1 MNHPIKRFK
10 ADDLERNKA
19 NLKYDLYAGQ
29 QCSESSG
36 LPNYVQQNF
45 TDGIKNEMLKGDE
58 SKNSNGGKEN
68 RNDGEADKNSNT
80 ENLFTSEGLQPSY
93 ADLNKIFDNSD
104 DNSNDD
110 HVSLAMIYLKE
121 TLLKTTFLQLQ
132 LVDNTPP
139 GSNKSIG
146 CHPDMELS
154 ENETKRDKMTFSS
167 FASLNN
173 NGLTTLINSGS
184 NNAIGLIRNEE
195 LAKMF
200 PTPPSIEQHANSSPG
215 GVCGNISD
223 SLMETIEMT
232 SLAKSESYQNF
243 GSPPEEPIED
253 WSYVFIPTKTS
264 MIVGSSKYAPL
275 NNLLSQTLPP
285 INLPPT
291 CNYKPSWVKQ
301 KEEEEV
307 RKKQQEVSA
316 AKNEAAK
323 KDSKSSAELPSI
335 EIKKE
340 NIKMEVMS
348 PLNNGKPFPMSSPF
362 GARSNKSES
371 GSTIINKLLSQGPSP
386 SPNMLRN
393 SVHTP
398 MESPSTSSMQ
408 NSYNSP
414 YGGPMSQESIFR
426 KTLGMP
432 MAPAHHSQPPPP
444 YDVAIHSPSLNSNLN
459 AVNDDISNNNKKNAS
474 NIRSNPFIRQ
484 SKAGQK
490 TPEANSLLVNVLLYD
505 TSLNIFRD
513 HNFDSCTICVC
524 NAGPKCVGNIRGLD
538 SGIYLSLAASC
549 HFNENLTTIVERSQE
564 AKLSAS
570 KRDQSGI
577 KYMGNNR
584 NLMNHLSS
592 DSPRSISSISS
603 CSSSGSSSSSSSG
616 SSSSSSEAM
625 SPCVSNVQLM
635 LSGYPDDDPIFC
647 RCGFSA
653 VVNRRLAH
661 QTGLF
666 YEDEMEIT
674 GMAKDPSGYKK
685 RSLFSLLLKQK
696 QSKGDDEK
704 QKHGALENVSKEM
717 QELSIA
723 NLSPIF
729 DLLRNQCTLFQ
740 NSSNSVQRAIKHLN
754 QEKYSPIIANKH
766 VNILEYIDAY
776 DIVTL
781 ALEQG
786 RYVFEKFD
794 GYNNRQLYIPNH
806 QKQLEKRPTTSQQAI
821 SVHKW
826 PYLNAAG
833 PKTNQDIIRVM
844 KSMQVLLQKAFN
856 QNGTTG
862 LWDAPYAV
870 RGPLTWR
877 EFHRLAGR
885 GIGQCEPQPVPS
897 VVVGHDKEWLCI
909 SPYALQFWDKLLLEP
924 YSHPRDI
931 AYIVVSPDNNFITS
945 RVKTFFKELST
956 TYEMCRLGRHQP
968 IKGWEGILRVG
979 KSIVK
984 QESNLEDD
992 WLQSLDSNKLNE
1004 LLRLYGVAF
1013 QQQLVP
1019 YLSKIPQDRS
1029 LLYPPESFYSN
1040 SFKDHHQHLRP
1051 TSLSSPMLPP
1061 HTPESSMSAN
1071 GSMLSCDKGPNTPKS
1086 DQDESKDNLNLSA
1099 SSSDLM
1105 NHQLDQLANPPHIV
1119 LYIVEPFTSGTDSTS
1134 LERVAC
1140 LSLLKYYSNVLN
1152 AIPESIKSNISVQII
1167 AQESILEL
1175 GRNRDITR
1183 WSDHMRN
1190 LALNVFTQS
1199 HRYLS
1204 HSNTVKSLTGF
1215 GTAASAE
1222 EFMKTKDDKNRT
1234 AVKLYTPPYI
1244 LSTRNA
1250 KSENVENFGQTGME
1264 QQCSSIM
1271 YCCYCLSEDQSMLL
1285 AVVTDE
1291 RGEFLENCTINID
1304 IPNRKRRKKT
1314 SARRIGLQKLMDF
1327 ILGVMSQTVKPWRL
1341 VIGRIGRIGHG
1352 ELKGWSWLLSKPNL
1366 VKASKYLKDIC
1377 KQCSVMYP
1385 QAVPSIWSACL
1396 VTLEPDSNFR
1406 VMPDQFTPDERFS
1419 QRSAQS
1425 PLSTPQ
1431 DVTCTHILVFPTSAI
1446 LQVRSEL

>member
-1 MNHPIKRFK
+1 
-10 ADDLERNKA
+10 
-19 NLKYDLYAGQ
+19 
-29 QCSESSG
+29 
-36 LPNYVQQNF
+36 
-45 TDGIKNEMLKGDE
+45 
-58 SKNSNGGKEN
+58 
-68 RNDGEADKNSNT
+68 
-80 ENLFTSEGLQPSY
+80 
-93 ADLNKIFDNSD
+93 
-104 DNSNDD
+104 
-110 HVSLAMIYLKE
+110 
-121 TLLKTTFLQLQ
+121 
-132 LVDNTPP
+132 
-139 GSNKSIG
+139 
-146 CHPDMELS
+146 
-154 ENETKRDKMTFSS
+154 MTFGS
-167 FASLNN
+167 FASLTN
-173 NGLTTLINSGS
+173 NGLTSLINNSS
-184 NNAIGLIRNEE
+184 NNINTIRNEE
-195 LAKMF
+195 LSKMF
-200 PTPPSIEQHANSSPG
+200 PTPPSIEQHTNSSPG
-215 GVCGNISD
+215 GVCGHISD
-223 SLMETIEMT
+223 GLMESIEMAA
-232 SLAKSESYQNF
+232 SAKSESYHNF
-243 GSPPEEPIED
+243 GSPPEEAIED
-253 WSYVFIPTKTS
+253 WSYVFIPSKMST
-264 MIVGSSKYAPL
+264 IVGSSKYAPL
-275 NNLLSQTLPP
+275 NNLLSQTLPS
-285 INLPPT
+285 INLPT
-291 CNYKPSWVKQ
+291 NSSYKPSWIKQ
-301 KEEEEV
+301 KEQEEV
-307 RKKQQEVSA
+307 RKKQMEANVPKIDSM
-316 AKNEAAK
+316 KKENEASVT
-323 KDSKSSAELPSI
+323 D
-335 EIKKE
+335 IKKE
-340 NIKMEVMS
+340 IKAEVMS
-348 PLNNGKPFPMSSPF
+348 PMTGKSLPMTSPF
-362 GARSNKSES
+362 GARSIKSEN
-371 GSTIINKLLSQGPSP
+371 GSTIINKLLSQGQTPP
-386 SPNMLRN
+386 PNIYKN
-393 SVHTP
+393 SIHPP
-398 MESPSTSSMQ
+398 MESPSIQS
-408 NSYNSP
+408 NYNSP
-414 YGGPMSQESIFR
+414 YGGPMSQDSIFR
-426 KTLGMP
+426 KTMGIPMP
-432 MAPAHHSQPPPP
+432 PVHHSQPPPP

-459 AVNDDISNNNKKNAS
+459 AANNDDISNNNKKHIKNNA
-474 NIRSNPFIRQ
+474 FGRQ
-484 SKAGQK
+484 TLSGQK
-490 TPEANSLLVNVLLYD
+490 APEANSLLVNVLLYD

-549 HFNENLTTIVERSQE
+549 HFNENLTTVVERSQE
-564 AKLSAS
+564 GKLSAS
-570 KRDQSGI
+570 KRDQNGI

-584 NLMNHLSS
+584 NLMNHLTT

-625 SPCVSNVQLM
+625 SPCVSNVQLN
-635 LSGYPDDDPIFC
+635 LTGYPDDDPIFC

-685 RSLFSLLLKQK
+685 RSLLSLLLKQRQNK
-696 QSKGDDEK
+696 FNQEDEK
-704 QKHGALENVSKEM
+704 QKHGAIESVTKEL
-717 QELSIA
+717 QEFSLS
-723 NLSPIF
+723 NLAPIF

-754 QEKYSPIIANKH
+754 QEKYSPVVVNKH
-766 VNILEYIDAY
+766 VNILEFIDAF

-786 RYVFEKFD
+786 RYIFERFD
-794 GYNNRQLYIPNH
+794 GYNNRQLYIPNQ
-806 QKQLEKRPTTSQQAI
+806 QKQLEKKPSTGQQSI

-833 PKTNQDIIRVM
+833 PKSNQDIIRVM
-844 KSMQVLLQKAFN
+844 KSMQSLLQKAFN

-897 VVVGHDKEWLCI
+897 VVVGHDKEWLCV

-931 AYIVVSPDNNFITS
+931 AYIVVSPDNNFITA

-968 IKGWEGILRVG
+968 IKGWDGILRVG
-979 KSIVK
+979 KSSIK
-984 QESNLEDD
+984 QENSLDDD

-1004 LLRLYGVAF
+1004 LLRLYGVTF

-1019 YLSKIPQDRS
+1019 YLSKIPQDKS
-1029 LLYPPESFYSN
+1029 LLYPPDSFCSSSY
-1040 SFKDHHQHLRP
+1040 KDHHQQQRP
-1051 TSLSSPMLPP
+1051 LSLSSPMLPP

-1071 GSMLSCDKGPNTPKS
+1071 GSNLSSSMQCEKGPNTPKS
-1086 DQDESKDNLNLSA
+1086 DQDESKDNLNSSA
-1099 SSSDLM
+1099 SASEILSQ
-1105 NHQLDQLANPPHIV
+1105 QLDQLANPPHIV

-1140 LSLLKYYSNVLN
+1140 LSLLKYYSNVLS
-1152 AIPESIKSNISVQII
+1152 AIPESIRSNISVQIV

-1204 HSNTVKSLTGF
+1204 HSKSIKSLTGF
-1215 GTAASAE
+1215 GTAANAE
-1222 EFMKTKDDKNRT
+1222 AFMKTKDDKNRT

-1250 KSENVENFGQTGME
+1250 KSENVENFGQSGIE

-1285 AVVTDE
+1285 AVLTDE

-1419 QRSAQS
+1419 QRSTQS

-1446 LQVRSEL
+1446 LQVRTSMEKILSF

>member
-1 MNHPIKRFK
+1 M
-10 ADDLERNKA
+10 
-19 NLKYDLYAGQ
+19 
-29 QCSESSG
+29 
-36 LPNYVQQNF
+36 
-45 TDGIKNEMLKGDE
+45 
-58 SKNSNGGKEN
+58 
-68 RNDGEADKNSNT
+68 
-80 ENLFTSEGLQPSY
+80 
-93 ADLNKIFDNSD
+93 
-104 DNSNDD
+104 
-110 HVSLAMIYLKE
+110 
-121 TLLKTTFLQLQ
+121 
-132 LVDNTPP
+132 
-139 GSNKSIG
+139 
-146 CHPDMELS
+146 
-154 ENETKRDKMTFSS
+154 
-167 FASLNN
+167 
-173 NGLTTLINSGS
+173 
-184 NNAIGLIRNEE
+184 NAIGLIRNEE
-195 LAKMF
+195 LSKMF
-200 PTPPSIEQHANSSPG
+200 PTPPSIEQHTNSSPG

-223 SLMETIEMT
+223 GLMESIEMT
-232 SLAKSESYQNF
+232 SAAKSDPYHYF

-253 WSYVFIPTKTS
+253 WSFVFIPTKTS
-264 MIVGSSKYAPL
+264 MIVGSSKYSPL
-275 NNLLSQTLPP
+275 TNLLSQTLPQ
-285 INLPPT
+285 INLPP
-291 CNYKPSWVKQ
+291 NSSYKPSWIKQ
-301 KEEEEV
+301 KEQEEV
-307 RKKQQEVSA
+307 RKKQLETTA
-316 AKNEAAK
+316 P
-323 KDSKSSAELPSI
+323 KSDM
-335 EIKKE
+335 IKKE
-340 NIKMEVMS
+340 LQDVSMDMKREIKMEVMS
-348 PLNNGKPFPMSSPF
+348 PMNKPVPMSSPY
-362 GARSNKSES
+362 GAKSIKSE
-371 GSTIINKLLSQGPSP
+371 GGNTIINKLLSQGPTP
-386 SPNMLRN
+386 PPNIYKN
-393 SVHTP
+393 SIHPP
-398 MESPSTSSMQ
+398 MESPSMH
-408 NSYNSP
+408 NNYNSP

-426 KTLGMP
+426 KTMGMP
-432 MAPAHHSQPPPP
+432 MQHHSQPPPP
-444 YDVAIHSPSLNSNLN
+444 YDVAIHSPSLNSNVN
-459 AVNDDISNNNKKNAS
+459 AANNDDICNNNKKNIS
-474 NIRSNPFIRQ
+474 SMKGGSFNRQ
-484 SKAGQK
+484 SQMGKAQ
-490 TPEANSLLVNVLLYD
+490 EANSLLVNVLLYD

-524 NAGPKCVGNIRGLD
+524 NAGQNCVGNIRGLD

-564 AKLSAS
+564 GKSAT
-570 KRDQSGI
+570 KRDPNGI

-584 NLMNHLSS
+584 NLMNHLTT

-603 CSSSGSSSSSSSG
+603 CSSSGSSGSSSSG

-625 SPCVSNVQLM
+625 SPGVNNVQLM
-635 LSGYPDDDPIFC
+635 LNGYPDEDPIFC

-661 QTGLF
+661 QNGLF

-674 GMAKDPSGYKK
+674 GMAKDPSSFKK
-685 RSLFSLLLKQK
+685 RSLLSLLLKQRQNK
-696 QSKGDDEK
+696 FNQGDDESK
-704 QKHGALENVSKEM
+704 QKQNAIESTTKDF

-723 NLSPIF
+723 NLAPIF
-729 DLLRNQCTLFQ
+729 DLIRNQCTLFQ
-740 NSSNSVQRAIKHLN
+740 NSSNSIQRAIKHLN
-754 QEKYSPIIANKH
+754 QEKYSPMIANKH
-766 VNILEYIDAY
+766 VNVLEFIDAF
-776 DIVTL
+776 DIVSL

-786 RYVFEKFD
+786 RYIFEKFD
-794 GYNNRQLYIPNH
+794 GYNNRQLYVPNQ
-806 QKQLEKRPTTSQQAI
+806 QKAIEKKSSASHQAI

-833 PKTNQDIIRVM
+833 PKSNQDIIRVM

-885 GIGQCEPQPVPS
+885 GTGQCEPQPVPS
-897 VVVGHDKEWLCI
+897 VVVGHDKEWLCV

-924 YSHPRDI
+924 YSYPKDI
-931 AYIVVSPDNNFITS
+931 AYIIISPDNDFITS

-968 IKGWEGILRVG
+968 VKGWDGILRVG
-979 KSIVK
+979 RTLMKPDNS
-984 QESNLEDD
+984 LDDD

-1004 LLRLYGVAF
+1004 LLRLYGITF

-1019 YLSKIPQDRS
+1019 YLSKIPQDKT
-1029 LLYPPESFYSN
+1029 LLNPPEGFHSN
-1040 SFKDHHQHLRP
+1040 SYKDHHNRMS
-1051 TSLSSPMLPP
+1051 SLSSPMLPP
-1061 HTPESSMSAN
+1061 HTPDPSISG
-1071 GSMLSCDKGPNTPKS
+1071 GSTSCDRGPNTPKS
-1086 DQDESKDNLNLSA
+1086 DHDDSKENLNTSA
-1099 SSSDLM
+1099 TTSEIMS
-1105 NHQLDQLANPPHIV
+1105 HPVEVTNPPHIV

-1152 AIPESIKSNISVQII
+1152 AIPESIRTNISMQII
-1167 AQESILEL
+1167 AQESIMEL
-1175 GRNRDITR
+1175 GKNRDINR

-1190 LALNVFTQS
+1190 LSLNVFTQA

-1204 HSNTVKSLTGF
+1204 HPNSIKSLTGF
-1215 GTAASAE
+1215 GTAANAE
-1222 EFMKTKDDKNRT
+1222 AFMKTKDEKNKIP
-1234 AVKLYTPPYI
+1234 VKLYAPPYI
-1244 LSTRNA
+1244 LSTRTA
-1250 KSENVENFGQTGME
+1250 KSENVENFGQSGSE

-1304 IPNRKRRKKT
+1304 IPNRKRRKRA

-1352 ELKGWSWLLSKPNL
+1352 ELKGWSSLLSKPNL

-1419 QRSAQS
+1419 QRSTQS

-1431 DVTCTHILVFPTSAI
+1431 DVTCTHILVFPTSAV
-1446 LQVRSEL
+1446 LQVKLIFNFSEKFC

>member
-1 MNHPIKRFK
+1 
-10 ADDLERNKA
+10 
-19 NLKYDLYAGQ
+19 
-29 QCSESSG
+29 
-36 LPNYVQQNF
+36 
-45 TDGIKNEMLKGDE
+45 
-58 SKNSNGGKEN
+58 
-68 RNDGEADKNSNT
+68 
-80 ENLFTSEGLQPSY
+80 
-93 ADLNKIFDNSD
+93 
-104 DNSNDD
+104 
-110 HVSLAMIYLKE
+110 
-121 TLLKTTFLQLQ
+121 
-132 LVDNTPP
+132 
-139 GSNKSIG
+139 
-146 CHPDMELS
+146 MELS
-154 ENETKRDKMTFSS
+154 ENETKRDKMTFGN
-167 FASLNN
+167 FTNLNN
-173 NGLTTLINSGS
+173 NGLNSLINI
-184 NNAIGLIRNEE
+184 NNLNQIGMIRNEE
-195 LAKMF
+195 LSKMF
-200 PTPPSIEQHANSSPG
+200 PTPPSIEQHTNSSPG

-223 SLMETIEMT
+223 GQMESAEI
-232 SLAKSESYQNF
+232 AGKADNYHNF

-253 WSYVFIPTKTS
+253 WSYVFIPQKMST
-264 MIVGSSKYAPL
+264 IVGSSKYAPL
-275 NNLLSQTLPP
+275 NNLLSQTLPV
-285 INLPPT
+285 INLPEK
-291 CNYKPSWVKQ
+291 CSYKPSWVKQ
-301 KEEEEV
+301 KEQEEV
-307 RKKQQEVSA
+307 RKKQLEASGAKSEPPKKEAPKPMEVDI
-316 AKNEAAK
+316 KREFIK
-323 KDSKSSAELPSI
+323 Q
-335 EIKKE
+335 EIKQE
-340 NIKMEVMS
+340 AMSPMNIK
-348 PLNNGKPFPMSSPF
+348 FPMTSPY
-362 GARSNKSES
+362 GARNIKSDP
-371 GSTIINKLLSQGPSP
+371 GSTIINKLLSQGPTP
-386 SPNMLRN
+386 PPNMLRN
-393 SVHTP
+393 PAHQS
-398 MESPSTSSMQ
+398 MGSPATSNLQ
-408 NSYNSP
+408 NNYNSP
-414 YGGPMSQESIFR
+414 YGQMAQDSMFR
-426 KTLGMP
+426 KQMGLP
-432 MAPAHHSQPPPP
+432 MHHSQPPPP
-444 YDVAIHSPSLNSNLN
+444 YDDAIHSASLNSNMN
-459 AVNDDISNNNKKNAS
+459 AANNDDISNNNKKNIS
-474 NIRSNPFIRQ
+474 N
-484 SKAGQK
+484 SKNNFMRPTKMGQK
-490 TPEANSLLVNVLLYD
+490 APEANSLLVNVLLYD

-538 SGIYLSLAASC
+538 SGLYLSLAASC
-549 HFNENLTTIVERSQE
+549 HFNENLTAIVERSQDG
-564 AKLSAS
+564 KLSAS
-570 KRDQSGI
+570 KRSGI

-584 NLMNHLSS
+584 NLTN
-592 DSPRSISSISS
+592 DSPGSISSISS
-603 CSSSGSSSSSSSG
+603 CSSSGSSSSG
-616 SSSSSSEAM
+616 SSSASSEAM
-625 SPCVSNVQLM
+625 SPCVGNVQLM
-635 LSGYPDDDPIFC
+635 LTGYPDDDPIFC

-666 YEDEMEIT
+666 YEDEMDIT
-674 GMAKDPSGYKK
+674 GMAKDPSGYKR
-685 RSLFSLLLKQK
+685 RSLLSLLLKQNK
-696 QSKGDDEK
+696 SKFNQSEEDK
-704 QKHGALENVSKEM
+704 QKHGAIDSAKNDAPEVS
-717 QELSIA
+717 LASLA
-723 NLSPIF
+723 PIF

-754 QEKYSPIIANKH
+754 QEKYSPIIANQH
-766 VNILEYIDAY
+766 VNILEFIDAF

-786 RYVFEKFD
+786 RYIFERFD
-794 GYNNRQLYIPNH
+794 GYSNRQLYIPN
-806 QKQLEKRPTTSQQAI
+806 QNEVEKRSSANYQAI

-833 PKTNQDIIRVM
+833 PKSNQDIIRVM

-897 VVVGHDKEWLCI
+897 IVVGHDKEWLCI

-931 AYIVVSPDNNFITS
+931 AYIVISPDNSFLTA

-968 IKGWEGILRVG
+968 IKGWDGILRVG
-979 KSIVK
+979 KTTHL
-984 QESNLEDD
+984 QENTNSLDDD
-992 WLQSLDSNKLNE
+992 WLQTIDNNKLNE
-1004 LLRLYGVAF
+1004 LLRLYGITF

-1019 YLSKIPQDRS
+1019 YLSKIPQDRT
-1029 LLYPPESFYSN
+1029 LLNPPDSFYS
-1040 SFKDHHQHLRP
+1040 FKDQHQR
-1051 TSLSSPMLPP
+1051 SMSSQMFPP
-1061 HTPESSMSAN
+1061 NTPESSMSAN
-1071 GSMLSCDKGPNTPKS
+1071 GNISSSLQCEKGPNTPKS
-1086 DQDESKDNLNLSA
+1086 DQEESKDNLNTSA
-1099 SSSDLM
+1099 SSSEM
-1105 NHQLDQLANPPHIV
+1105 YSHQLDQLANPPHIV

-1152 AIPESIKSNISVQII
+1152 SIPESIKTNISVQIV

-1190 LALNVFTQS
+1190 LALDVFTQS

-1204 HSNTVKSLTGF
+1204 HSNSIKSLTGF
-1215 GTAASAE
+1215 GTAANAE
-1222 EFMKTKDDKNRT
+1222 AFMKTKDEKNR
-1234 AVKLYTPPYI
+1234 AGVKLYTPPYI
-1244 LSTRNA
+1244 LTTRNA
-1250 KSENVENFGQTGME
+1250 KSENVENFGQSGIE

-1285 AVVTDE
+1285 AVLTDE

-1419 QRSAQS
+1419 QRSTQS

-1446 LQVRSEL
+1446 LQVRFYLEFILNSFFKPCKSF

>member
-1 MNHPIKRFK
+1 
-10 ADDLERNKA
+10 
-19 NLKYDLYAGQ
+19 
-29 QCSESSG
+29 
-36 LPNYVQQNF
+36 
-45 TDGIKNEMLKGDE
+45 
-58 SKNSNGGKEN
+58 
-68 RNDGEADKNSNT
+68 
-80 ENLFTSEGLQPSY
+80 
-93 ADLNKIFDNSD
+93 
-104 DNSNDD
+104 
-110 HVSLAMIYLKE
+110 
-121 TLLKTTFLQLQ
+121 
-132 LVDNTPP
+132 
-139 GSNKSIG
+139 
-146 CHPDMELS
+146 MELS
-154 ENETKRDKMTFSS
+154 ENETKRDKMTFGS
-167 FASLNN
+167 FTSLNN
-173 NGLTTLINSGS
+173 NGLTSLINSGS
-184 NNAIGLIRNEE
+184 NNMNTIGLIRNEE
-195 LAKMF
+195 LSKMF
-200 PTPPSIEQHANSSPG
+200 PTPPSIEQHTHSSPG
-215 GVCGNISD
+215 GICGNISD
-223 SLMETIEMT
+223 GLNETIDM
-232 SLAKSESYQNF
+232 SGVGKSESYHNF

-253 WSYVFIPTKTS
+253 WSFVFIPTKMST
-264 MIVGSSKYAPL
+264 IVGSSKYSPL
-275 NNLLSQTLPP
+275 NNLLSQTLPV
-285 INLPPT
+285 INLPNA
-291 CNYKPSWVKQ
+291 CSYKPSWIKQ
-301 KEEEEV
+301 KEQEEV
-307 RKKQQEVSA
+307 RKKQQIES
-316 AKNEAAK
+316 
-323 KDSKSSAELPSI
+323 KDSSGKKEAKEI

-340 NIKMEVMS
+340 IKMEAMS
-348 PLNNGKPFPMSSPF
+348 PMKPIMPMTSPF
-362 GARSNKSES
+362 AGRIPKTEP
-371 GSTIINKLLSQGPSP
+371 GTTIINKLLMGGQTPP
-386 SPNMLRN
+386 PNIFKN
-393 SVHTP
+393 AAHP
-398 MESPSTSSMQ
+398 IGSPSTSGMQ
-408 NSYNSP
+408 NNYNSS
-414 YGGPMSQESIFR
+414 YGGQMGQESIFR
-426 KTLGMP
+426 KTMGIPL
-432 MAPAHHSQPPPP
+432 APAHHSQPPPP
-444 YDVAIHSPSLNSNLN
+444 YDVAIHSPSLNSKMNN
-459 AVNDDISNNNKKNAS
+459 EDICNNNKKNIKPTF
-474 NIRSNPFIRQ
+474 NRNQ
-484 SKAGQK
+484 TKTGQK
-490 TPEANSLLVNVLLYD
+490 APEANSLLVNVLLYD

-538 SGIYLSLAASC
+538 RGIYLSLAASC
-549 HFNENLTTIVERSQE
+549 HFNENLTSAVERSLE
-564 AKLSAS
+564 GKFCTS
-570 KRDQSGI
+570 KRDI

-584 NLMNHLSS
+584 NLMNHLSTG
-592 DSPRSISSISS
+592 SPCSISSLSTY
-603 CSSSGSSSSSSSG
+603 SSSGTVSPSS
-616 SSSSSSEAM
+616 SSSSSSEA
-625 SPCVSNVQLM
+625 PNVSNVQLM
-635 LSGYPDDDPIFC
+635 LTGYPDDDPIIC
-647 RCGFSA
+647 HCGFSA

-674 GMAKDPSGYKK
+674 GMAKDPSAFKK
-685 RSLFSLLLKQK
+685 RSLLSLLLKQRQNK
-696 QSKGDDEK
+696 FSQGESDK
-704 QKHGALENVSKEM
+704 QKIENVTKEM
-717 QELSIA
+717 QEFSMT
-723 NLSPIF
+723 NLAPIF

-754 QEKYSPIIANKH
+754 QEKYSPIIANRH
-766 VNILEYIDAY
+766 VNVLEFVDAF
-776 DIVTL
+776 DIVSL

-786 RYVFEKFD
+786 RYIFERFD
-794 GYNNRQLYIPNH
+794 GYNNRQTYIPNQ
-806 QKQLEKRPTTSQQAI
+806 QKQLEKRPFNSHHSI

-844 KSMQVLLQKAFN
+844 KSMKVLLQNAFN

-862 LWDAPYAV
+862 LWDAPYTV
-870 RGPLTWR
+870 SGPLTWR

-897 VVVGHDKEWLCI
+897 VVVGHDKEWICV

-924 YSHPRDI
+924 YSYPRDI
-931 AYIVVSPDNNFITS
+931 AYIVVTPDNNFITS

-979 KSIVK
+979 KSAVK
-984 QESNLEDD
+984 QESNSLDDD

-1004 LLRLYGVAF
+1004 LLRLYGVTF

-1019 YLSKIPQDRS
+1019 YLSKIPQDKS
-1029 LLYPPESFYSN
+1029 LLYPPESFYGKES
-1040 SFKDHHQHLRP
+1040 HHRP

-1071 GSMLSCDKGPNTPKS
+1071 GNNGPNTPKS
-1086 DQDESKDNLNLSA
+1086 DQDDLKENLNTSTSSA
-1099 SSSDLM
+1099 DLL
-1105 NHQLDQLANPPHIV
+1105 NQQLDQLANPPHIV

-1152 AIPESIKSNISVQII
+1152 SIPESIRTNISVQIV
-1167 AQESILEL
+1167 AQESIMEL
-1175 GRNRDITR
+1175 GKNRDITR
-1183 WSDHMRN
+1183 LSDHMRS

-1204 HSNTVKSLTGF
+1204 HSNQIKSLTGF
-1215 GTAASAE
+1215 GTAANAE
-1222 EFMKTKDDKNRT
+1222 IFMRTKDEKNKS

-1250 KSENVENFGQTGME
+1250 KSENAENFGQSGIE

-1406 VMPDQFTPDERFS
+1406 VMSDHFTPDERFS
-1419 QRSAQS
+1419 QRSTQS

-1446 LQVRSEL
+1446 LQVRV

>member
-1 MNHPIKRFK
+1 
-10 ADDLERNKA
+10 
-19 NLKYDLYAGQ
+19 
-29 QCSESSG
+29 
-36 LPNYVQQNF
+36 
-45 TDGIKNEMLKGDE
+45 
-58 SKNSNGGKEN
+58 
-68 RNDGEADKNSNT
+68 
-80 ENLFTSEGLQPSY
+80 
-93 ADLNKIFDNSD
+93 
-104 DNSNDD
+104 
-110 HVSLAMIYLKE
+110 
-121 TLLKTTFLQLQ
+121 
-132 LVDNTPP
+132 
-139 GSNKSIG
+139 
-146 CHPDMELS
+146 MELS
-154 ENETKRDKMTFSS
+154 ENETKRDKMIFGS
-167 FASLNN
+167 FANLTN
-173 NGLTTLINSGS
+173 NGLTSLINNSS
-184 NNAIGLIRNEE
+184 NNMNTLGLIRNEE
-195 LAKMF
+195 LSKMF
-200 PTPPSIEQHANSSPG
+200 PTPPSIEQHTNSSPG

-223 SLMETIEMT
+223 GLMETSEMT
-232 SLAKSESYQNF
+232 TAKSDSYLNF

-253 WSYVFIPTKTS
+253 WSFVFIPSKMST
-264 MIVGSSKYAPL
+264 IIGSSKYAPL
-275 NNLLSQTLPP
+275 NNLLSQTLPI
-285 INLPPT
+285 INLPT
-291 CNYKPSWVKQ
+291 GCSYKPSWIKQ
-301 KEEEEV
+301 KEQEEV
-307 RKKQQEVSA
+307 RKKQL
-316 AKNEAAK
+316 EAAPKVEPVK
-323 KDSKSSAELPSI
+323 KEPMEIMTAM

-340 NIKMEVMS
+340 IKMEAMS
-348 PLNNGKPFPMSSPF
+348 PMPNKPLPLSSPY
-362 GARSNKSES
+362 GARSIKSEG
-371 GSTIINKLLSQGPSP
+371 GSTIINKLLSQGSTPPPS
-386 SPNMLRN
+386 MLRN
-393 SVHTP
+393 SIHQP
-398 MESPSTSSMQ
+398 MESPSHQ
-408 NSYNSP
+408 NNFNSP
-414 YGGPMSQESIFR
+414 YGGPMSQDSIFR
-426 KTLGMP
+426 KTMGIP
-432 MAPAHHSQPPPP
+432 MAPTHSHPPPP

-459 AVNDDISNNNKKNAS
+459 AANSDDSNNNKKNIKNNTFA
-474 NIRSNPFIRQ
+474 N
-484 SKAGQK
+484 GQK
-490 TPEANSLLVNVLLYD
+490 APEANSLLVNVLLYD

-524 NAGPKCVGNIRGLD
+524 NAGPKVVGNTRGLD
-538 SGIYLSLAASC
+538 SGLYLSLAASC

-564 AKLSAS
+564 SKLSAS
-570 KRDQSGI
+570 KRDQNGI

-584 NLMNHLSS
+584 NLMNHLST

-625 SPCVSNVQLM
+625 SPCVNNIQLM
-635 LSGYPDDDPIFC
+635 LTGYPDEDPIFC

-661 QTGLF
+661 QQGLF
-666 YEDEMEIT
+666 YEDEMDIT

-685 RSLFSLLLKQK
+685 RSLLSLLLKQRQNK
-696 QSKGDDEK
+696 FNQNDDDSK
-704 QKHGALENVSKEM
+704 QKHIESATKEL
-717 QELSIA
+717 QELSLS
-723 NLSPIF
+723 NLAPIF

-740 NSSNSVQRAIKHLN
+740 NSSNSVQRAIKHLT

-766 VNILEYIDAY
+766 VNILEYIDAF

-786 RYVFEKFD
+786 RYIFERFD
-794 GYNNRQLYIPNH
+794 GYNNRPHYNQGQ
-806 QKQLEKRPTTSQQAI
+806 QKQLEKKSTNAQQAI

-833 PKTNQDIIRVM
+833 PKSNQDIIRVM
-844 KSMQVLLQKAFN
+844 KSMKVLLQKAFN

-870 RGPLTWR
+870 KGPLTWR

-897 VVVGHDKEWLCI
+897 VVVGHDKEWLCV

-931 AYIVVSPDNNFITS
+931 AYIVISPDNNFITA

-968 IKGWEGILRVG
+968 IKGWDGILLVG
-979 KSIVK
+979 RTAVK
-984 QESNLEDD
+984 QENSLDDD

-1004 LLRLYGVAF
+1004 LLRLYGITF
-1013 QQQLVP
+1013 QQKLVP
-1019 YLSKIPQDRS
+1019 YLSKIPQDKS
-1029 LLYPPESFYSN
+1029 LLNPPEGFFSN
-1040 SFKDHHQHLRP
+1040 SYKDHHQRP
-1051 TSLSSPMLPP
+1051 SSLSSPMLPP

-1071 GSMLSCDKGPNTPKS
+1071 GNMSSMSCERGPNTPKS
-1086 DQDESKDNLNLSA
+1086 DLDESKDNLNSSA
-1099 SSSDLM
+1099 STSEIMSL
-1105 NHQLDQLANPPHIV
+1105 QLDQNTNPPHIV

-1152 AIPESIKSNISVQII
+1152 SIPESIRTNISVQIV

-1175 GRNRDITR
+1175 GRNRDIIR

-1199 HRYLS
+1199 HRFLS
-1204 HSNTVKSLTGF
+1204 HSNSIKSLTGF
-1215 GTAASAE
+1215 GTAANAE
-1222 EFMKTKDDKNRT
+1222 AFMKTKDEKNRT

-1250 KSENVENFGQTGME
+1250 KSENVENFGQNGIE

-1419 QRSAQS
+1419 QRSTQS

-1446 LQVRSEL
+1446 LQVRDC

>member
-1 MNHPIKRFK
+1 M
-10 ADDLERNKA
+10 
-19 NLKYDLYAGQ
+19 G
-29 QCSESSG
+29 
-36 LPNYVQQNF
+36 
-45 TDGIKNEMLKGDE
+45 
-58 SKNSNGGKEN
+58 
-68 RNDGEADKNSNT
+68 
-80 ENLFTSEGLQPSY
+80 
-93 ADLNKIFDNSD
+93 
-104 DNSNDD
+104 
-110 HVSLAMIYLKE
+110 
-121 TLLKTTFLQLQ
+121 
-132 LVDNTPP
+132 DNTPP
-139 GSNKSIG
+139 GSNNPIG

-154 ENETKRDKMTFSS
+154 ENETKRDKMTFGS
-167 FASLNN
+167 FANLNN
-173 NGLTTLINSGS
+173 NGLTSLINNSS
-184 NNAIGLIRNEE
+184 NTIGLIRNEE
-195 LAKMF
+195 LSKMF

-215 GVCGNISD
+215 GICGNISD
-223 SLMETIEMT
+223 GLMESIET
-232 SLAKSESYQNF
+232 SGRSESYHNF
-243 GSPPEEPIED
+243 GSSPEPIED
-253 WSYVFIPTKTS
+253 WSYVFIPSKMST
-264 MIVGSSKYAPL
+264 IVGSSKYAPL
-275 NNLLSQTLPP
+275 NNLLSQTLPA
-285 INLPPT
+285 INLPSN
-291 CNYKPSWVKQ
+291 CSYKPSWIRQ

-307 RKKQQEVSA
+307 RKKQLE
-316 AKNEAAK
+316 
-323 KDSKSSAELPSI
+323 SKVQKPEPIRKEPKEMDIKA
-335 EIKKE
+335 EIKT
-340 NIKMEVMS
+340 EVMS
-348 PLNNGKPFPMSSPF
+348 PMNNKPLPMTSPY
-362 GARSNKSES
+362 GARIPKTEG
-371 GSTIINKLLSQGPSP
+371 GSTIINKLLSQGPTP
-386 SPNMLRN
+386 PPNIFKMQ
-393 SVHTP
+393 P
-398 MESPSTSSMQ
+398 MGSPSTSGMQ
-408 NSYNSP
+408 NNYNSP
-414 YGGPMSQESIFR
+414 YGGPMSQNPLFGKMGIS
-426 KTLGMP
+426 
-432 MAPAHHSQPPPP
+432 MAPPHHSQPPPP
-444 YDVAIHSPSLNSNLN
+444 YDIAIHSPSLNSNLN
-459 AVNDDISNNNKKNAS
+459 PVNSDDISNNSKKNAS
-474 NIRSNPFIRQ
+474 NIKHNAFSRQ
-484 SKAGQK
+484 SMKGQK
-490 TPEANSLLVNVLLYD
+490 APEASSLLINVLLYD

-549 HFNENLTTIVERSQE
+549 HFNENLTTIVERCQE

-584 NLMNHLSS
+584 NLMNHLAN
-592 DSPRSISSISS
+592 DSPGSISSV
-603 CSSSGSSSSSSSG
+603 SSSSSSG
-616 SSSSSSEAM
+616 SSSSSSSASSSTSSEIILP
-625 SPCVSNVQLM
+625 SVNNVQLM
-635 LSGYPDDDPIFC
+635 LTGYPDDDPIFC

-661 QTGLF
+661 RTGLF

-674 GMAKDPSGYKK
+674 GMAKDPSSFKK
-685 RSLFSLLLKQK
+685 RSLLSLLLKQRQNK
-696 QSKGDDEK
+696 FNQGDDDK
-704 QKHGALENVSKEM
+704 QKGGAVENVTKEM
-717 QELSIA
+717 QELSMA

-729 DLLRNQCTLFQ
+729 DLIRNQCTLFQ

-754 QEKYSPIIANKH
+754 QENYSPMIANKH
-766 VNILEYIDAY
+766 VNILEFIDAF
-776 DIVTL
+776 DIVAL

-786 RYVFEKFD
+786 RYIFERFD
-794 GYNNRQLYIPNH
+794 GYNNRQLYIPNQ
-806 QKQLEKRPTTSQQAI
+806 QKQVEKRNSSSQAI

-833 PKTNQDIIRVM
+833 PKSNQEIIRVM

-897 VVVGHDKEWLCI
+897 IIVGHDKEWLCV

-931 AYIVVSPDNNFITS
+931 AYIIVSPDNNFITS
-945 RVKTFFKELST
+945 RVKSFFKELST

-968 IKGWEGILRVG
+968 IKGWEGMLRVG
-979 KSIVK
+979 KSPIK
-984 QESNLEDD
+984 QENNNSLDDD

-1004 LLRLYGVAF
+1004 LLRLYGITF

-1029 LLYPPESFYSN
+1029 LLYPSENFCSSSY
-1040 SFKDHHQHLRP
+1040 KDHHQHLRP
-1051 TSLSSPMLPP
+1051 TSLASPMLPP
-1061 HTPESSMSAN
+1061 HTPDPSMSGN
-1071 GSMLSCDKGPNTPKS
+1071 GSMSTSCDRGPNTPKS
-1086 DQDESKDNLNLSA
+1086 DQDESKENLNTSA
-1099 SSSDLM
+1099 SSADIM
-1105 NHQLDQLANPPHIV
+1105 NQQLDQLANPPHIV
-1119 LYIVEPFTSGTDSTS
+1119 VYIVEPFTSGTDSTS
-1134 LERVAC
+1134 LERMAC
-1140 LSLLKYYSNVLN
+1140 LSLLKYYSNVLT
-1152 AIPESIKSNISVQII
+1152 AIPESIRTNISVQII
-1167 AQESILEL
+1167 AQESIMEL
-1175 GRNRDITR
+1175 GKNRDINR
-1183 WSDHMRN
+1183 LSDHMRN

-1204 HSNTVKSLTGF
+1204 HANSIKSLTGF
-1215 GTAASAE
+1215 GTAANAE
-1222 EFMKTKDDKNRT
+1222 EFMKTKDEKNRT

-1250 KSENVENFGQTGME
+1250 KSENVENFGQSGIE

-1419 QRSAQS
+1419 QRSTQS

-1446 LQVRSEL
+1446 LQVRT

>member
-1 MNHPIKRFK
+1 
-10 ADDLERNKA
+10 
-19 NLKYDLYAGQ
+19 
-29 QCSESSG
+29 
-36 LPNYVQQNF
+36 
-45 TDGIKNEMLKGDE
+45 
-58 SKNSNGGKEN
+58 
-68 RNDGEADKNSNT
+68 
-80 ENLFTSEGLQPSY
+80 
-93 ADLNKIFDNSD
+93 
-104 DNSNDD
+104 
-110 HVSLAMIYLKE
+110 
-121 TLLKTTFLQLQ
+121 
-132 LVDNTPP
+132 
-139 GSNKSIG
+139 
-146 CHPDMELS
+146 MELS
-154 ENETKRDKMTFSS
+154 ENETKRDKMTFGN
-167 FASLNN
+167 FASLTN
-173 NGLTTLINSGS
+173 NGLTSLINS
-184 NNAIGLIRNEE
+184 NNNMNTIGLIRNEE
-195 LAKMF
+195 LSKMF
-200 PTPPSIEQHANSSPG
+200 PTPPSIEQHTNSSPG
-215 GVCGNISD
+215 GLCGNHSD
-223 SLMETIEMT
+223 GLMESIEM
-232 SLAKSESYQNF
+232 SSSAKLESYQNF

-253 WSYVFIPTKTS
+253 WSYVFIPTKMST
-264 MIVGSSKYAPL
+264 IVGSSKYAPL
-275 NNLLSQTLPP
+275 NNLLSQTLPAV
-285 INLPPT
+285 NLPST
-291 CNYKPSWVKQ
+291 CSYKPSWIKQ
-301 KEEEEV
+301 KEQEEK
-307 RKKQQEVSA
+307 RKKQMSETAV
-316 AKNEAAK
+316 KVE
-323 KDSKSSAELPSI
+323 P
-335 EIKKE
+335 IKKE
-340 NIKMEVMS
+340 IPTLMDKKEIKNEVLS
-348 PLNNGKPFPMSSPF
+348 PMNSKSIPITSPF
-362 GARSNKSES
+362 SARNPKIDS
-371 GSTIINKLLSQGPSP
+371 GSTIINKLLSQGQTP
-386 SPNMLRN
+386 SPNIFK
-393 SVHTP
+393 SQVHP
-398 MESPSTSSMQ
+398 SMESPSTLP
-408 NSYNSP
+408 NNFNSP
-414 YGGPMSQESIFR
+414 YGQDSIFR
-426 KTLGMP
+426 KTMGMP
-432 MAPAHHSQPPPP
+432 IPSHHSQPPPP

-459 AVNDDISNNNKKNAS
+459 VANNDDISNNNKRNVSNMKN
-474 NIRSNPFIRQ
+474 NDFMRHQIGH
-484 SKAGQK
+484 KA
-490 TPEANSLLVNVLLYD
+490 PEASSLLVNVLLYD
-505 TSLNIFRD
+505 SSLNIFRD

-538 SGIYLSLAASC
+538 SGIYLSLEATC

-564 AKLSAS
+564 GKLSAS
-570 KRDQSGI
+570 KRDQNGI

-584 NLMNHLSS
+584 NLMNHLTT

-625 SPCVSNVQLM
+625 SPSVSNVQLM
-635 LSGYPDDDPIFC
+635 LTGYPDDDPIFC

-674 GMAKDPSGYKK
+674 GMAKDPSGYKR
-685 RSLFSLLLKQK
+685 RSLLSLLLKQRQNK
-696 QSKGDDEK
+696 FNQGDDDSK
-704 QKHGALENVSKEM
+704 QKHNAIESATKEL

-723 NLSPIF
+723 NLAPIF
-729 DLLRNQCTLFQ
+729 DLLRNQCTIFQ

-754 QEKYSPIIANKH
+754 QEKYAPITTNRQ

-786 RYVFEKFD
+786 KYIFERFD
-794 GYNNRQLYIPNH
+794 GYNNRQLYIPNQ
-806 QKQLEKRPTTSQQAI
+806 QKQTLKKSTASHMI

-833 PKTNQDIIRVM
+833 PKSNQDIIRVM

-897 VVVGHDKEWLCI
+897 IVVGHDKEWLCV

-931 AYIVVSPDNNFITS
+931 SYVVVSPDNNFITA

-968 IKGWEGILRVG
+968 IKGWDGILRVG
-979 KSIVK
+979 KTSMSK
-984 QESNLEDD
+984 ENSLDDD

-1004 LLRLYGVAF
+1004 LLRLYGITL
-1013 QQQLVP
+1013 QNKLVP
-1019 YLSKIPQDRS
+1019 YLTKIPQDKS
-1029 LLYPPESFYSN
+1029 LLYPAESFMSQNY
-1040 SFKDHHQHLRP
+1040 KDHHPHQRP

-1061 HTPESSMSAN
+1061 HTPESTMSSNGNMSMS
-1071 GSMLSCDKGPNTPKS
+1071 CDRGPNTPKS
-1086 DQDESKDNLNLSA
+1086 DQDESKDNLNSSA
-1099 SSSDLM
+1099 TTSEIMSL
-1105 NHQLDQLANPPHIV
+1105 QLDQLANPPHIV

-1140 LSLLKYYSNVLN
+1140 LSLLKYYSNVLS
-1152 AIPESIKSNISVQII
+1152 AIPESISTNISVQIV
-1167 AQESILEL
+1167 AQESVLEL
-1175 GRNRDITR
+1175 GKNRDISR

-1204 HSNTVKSLTGF
+1204 HSNSIKSLTGF
-1215 GTAASAE
+1215 GTAANAE
-1222 EFMKTKDDKNRT
+1222 LFMKTKDEKNRT

-1250 KSENVENFGQTGME
+1250 KSENAENFGQCGNE

-1406 VMPDQFTPDERFS
+1406 VMQDQFTPDERFS
-1419 QRSAQS
+1419 QRSTQS

-1431 DVTCTHILVFPTSAI
+1431 DATCTHILVFPTSAI
-1446 LQVRSEL
+1446 LQVRNILRFIVQSLTEFSFTVIPSYFSRTTF